1 MIAWCR
7 NFDHRELRS
16 PPNEFATCIGQIV
29 WLRFR
34 TDVLERVK
42 GIEPSSSAW
51 KAVALPLSYT
61 RAREA
66 LSPLPPKLG
75 SFAATSRLASRSAAG
90 AKAGGG
96 GRTRTY
102 EGVSQRIYRPLIAP
116 KKPPF
121 YRPLLNFMSRSCR
134 GYDSFLRFN
143 RLTPSADLRLMPTAH
158 LPPQLAPPGRRRA
171 ETNARSGRA
180 SSRWS
185 YAPAGSARPW
195 P

>member
-1 MIAWCR
+1 MIASCR
-7 NFDHRELRS
+7 NFGLRELRS
-16 PPNEFATCIGQIV
+16 PPNEFATRIGQIV

-66 LSPLPPKLG
+66 LHASPPSPRLRRLA
-75 SFAATSRLASRSAAG
+75 FAIGRLASRSAAG

-102 EGVSQRIYRPLIAP
+102 EGVSQRIYRPLETSQ
-116 KKPPF
+116 KSPF
-121 YRPLLNFMSRSCR
+121 YRHFFFLCR
-134 GYDSFLRFN
+134 VYVAFR
-143 RLTPSADLRLMPTAH
+143 
-158 LPPQLAPPGRRRA
+158 
-171 ETNARSGRA
+171 
-180 SSRWS
+180 
-185 YAPAGSARPW
+185 
-195 P
+195 